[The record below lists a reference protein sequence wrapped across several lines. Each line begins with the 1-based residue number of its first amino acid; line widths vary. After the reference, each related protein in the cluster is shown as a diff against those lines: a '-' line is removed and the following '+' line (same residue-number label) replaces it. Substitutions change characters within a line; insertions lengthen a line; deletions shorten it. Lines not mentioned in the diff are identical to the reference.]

1 MCVRVH
7 KSISVPF
14 THTTLNMLRTRRK
27 REMDLSSIAVQEKRN
42 TGSSSIAGK
51 AKGLVS
57 AVLLAKNLRPGA
69 QWGSLW

>member
-1 MCVRVH
+1 
-7 KSISVPF
+7 
-14 THTTLNMLRTRRK
+14 
-27 REMDLSSIAVQEKRN
+27 MDLSSIAVQEKRN